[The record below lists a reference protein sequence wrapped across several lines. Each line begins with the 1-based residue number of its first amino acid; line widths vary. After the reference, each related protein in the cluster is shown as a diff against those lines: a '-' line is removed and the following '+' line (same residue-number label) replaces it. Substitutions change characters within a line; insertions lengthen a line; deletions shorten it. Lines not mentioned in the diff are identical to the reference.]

1 MKNDLKTLSET
12 EDTRWTKTIKGWSDH
27 DILAHQF
34 NSKFYSTSWIN
45 KTQWWLDISASHLM
59 SYFASSNCGWWL
71 YNEISNDTNHTKLSF
86 FCFVQWN
93 TLSFPV
99 VGSLSSSTMSGHRLW
114 LLCSPEKAREEPFV
128 SPRTLSKNTSLGA
141 SLEHNSKH

>member
-59 SYFASSNCGWWL
+59 SYFASSSCGWWL
-71 YNEISNDTNHTKLSF
+71 YHEISNDTNHTKLFF

-99 VGSLSSSTMSGHRLW
+99 VGSLSSSTMSGHWLW

-128 SPRTLSKNTSLGA
+128 SPRTLSKNTSLRA

>member
-128 SPRTLSKNTSLGA
+128 SPRTLSKNTSLRA